1 MLKPEIVAAAL
12 EAIGNKF
19 FTVSFVANDGE
30 LRTYNGRINIKKD
43 LKNNERSEIVRKA
56 FRDNGVVPM
65 KIDGDRFKA
74 FKLNRVLSLKYD
86 GMEVSAK

>member
-30 LRTYNGRINIKKD
+30 FRTYNGRINVKKD